1 MRSTFIISLLM
12 FCLAGSAWAS
22 DITKMEYFYDSDPG
36 VGNGTDLSITSGSTV
51 TVDTDISL
59 PELGTGLHHVY
70 FRAMDA
76 DGDWSISRVHPFYI
90 PSAQSLMP
98 LPEIDTLEYF
108 IDNLVPEGQGAQAAV
123 TQATT
128 VTQTFNVDFNVLP
141 QGVHYLYLRA
151 RDSNGVWGNAR
162 IHPFYVLPAATLPA
176 DITSIEYFINTDPGY
191 GAGTA
196 IPVTPGSHPEG
207 NIVIDLAE
215 LPVGEYTLAIRARD
229 ADGIWS
235 PVHTLPFEIAD
246 TVSVIDSDND
256 GIHDQWEEFYFGSLT
271 VASADSDYDQDGY
284 LDVQEYLNWASG
296 ESDPFG
302 QLYDP
307 KIANAPGGT
316 GYNQSQSE
324 SNSFWLIMLP
334 AILNNGGAL

>member
-1 MRSTFIISLLM
+1 MRSTFFISLLM
-12 FCLAGSAWAS
+12 FCLAGPAWAS
-22 DITKMEYFYDSDPG
+22 DITRMEYFYDSDPG
-36 VGNGTDLSITSGSTV
+36 VGNGTELSITSGSTV
-51 TVDTDISL
+51 TVAANISL
-59 PELGTGLHHVY
+59 PALDAGLHHVY

-98 LPEIDTLEYF
+98 LPKIDTLEYF
-108 IDNLVPEGQGAQAAV
+108 IDDLVTTGLGNQVAV
-123 TQATT
+123 TPETT
-128 VTQTFNVDFNVLP
+128 VTETFNVDFNVLS

-162 IHPFYVLPAATLPA
+162 IHPFYVLAAASLPA

-196 IPVTPGSHPEG
+196 IPITSGSHPEG

-235 PVHTLPFEIAD
+235 PVHTLPFEITD

-256 GIHDQWEEFYFGSLT
+256 GIHDQWEEFYFGSLA
-271 VASADSDYDQDGY
+271 VASADSDYDNDGY
-284 LDVQEYLNWASG
+284 LDVQEYLNWAAG
-296 ESDPFG
+296 ENDPYG

-307 KIANAPGGT
+307 KVANAPGGT
-316 GYNQSQSE
+316 GYSRSE
-324 SNSFWLIMLP
+324 ENNSFWLIMLP
-334 AILNNGGAL
+334 AILNNAGAL